1 MVTQTTFA
9 AMQEAELAW
18 WANFMGHPTAKQRMW
33 ALYGARYYGFFFAE
47 MLNPGKTVEIGS
59 GPLPVMEV
67 MNAPQCIAV
76 DSLKYEGLTDWS
88 LFDASQV
95 PDGWA
100 DTVLLLNV
108 LDHTDDPQ
116 ALIDEAWRMLIP
128 GGKAL
133 VFVHLG
139 QQDDKHRLVEQED
152 VEAWLS
158 AFEIQ
163 RSWVEAP
170 VIYDPAAYLAVA
182 VKSA

>member
-1 MVTQTTFA
+1 
-9 AMQEAELAW
+9 MQEAELAW
-18 WANFMGHPTAKQRMW
+18 WTNYLGHPTAKQRMW

-59 GPLPVMEV
+59 GPLPVMET

-88 LFDASQV
+88 LFDAPQV

-116 ALIDEAWRMLIP
+116 ALIAQAWRMLAP

-139 QQDDKHRLVEQED
+139 QQDDKHRLVQPD
-152 VEAWLS
+152 DIKDWFM

-163 RSWVEAP
+163 REEVTAANA
-170 VIYDPAAYLAVA
+170 YDPAAYLALA

>member
-1 MVTQTTFA
+1 
-9 AMQEAELAW
+9 MQKAELAW

-33 ALYGARYYGFFFAE
+33 ALYGARYYDFFFAE
-47 MLNPGKTVEIGS
+47 MFNPGKTVEIGS

-88 LFDASQV
+88 LFDAGQV

-108 LDHTDDPQ
+108 LDHTDDPK
-116 ALIDEAWRMLIP
+116 ALIAEAWRMLIP

-139 QQDDKHRLVEQED
+139 QQDDKHRLVQAYEVED
-152 VEAWLS
+152 WLG
-158 AFEIQ
+158 AFAIQ
-163 RSWVEAP
+163 RAQLQPGNS
-170 VIYDPAAYLAVA
+170 YDPAAYLAVA
-182 VKSA
+182 VKSG